1 MSLIISQ
8 SEVQSIDRVVAH
20 LLANK
25 LAIMP
30 CDTIYGIVGIAPET
44 EQDLK
49 KIKGR
54 EETKP
59 FIQLV
64 TLEMAKTIALEP
76 IDERILQAWPGPLT
90 VIVKNTLGTTTAI
103 RVPADA
109 FLQAILEQIAK
120 PMYSSSVN
128 VAGESPL
135 TSFAAM
141 YERFCKIIPLFVQ
154 GNTQQGTTPSTI
166 IDITTTP
173 YRLIR
178 QGVLN
183 VNSLLS
189 LDLG

>member
-8 SEVQSIDRVVAH
+8 SEVESIDHVVTH

-25 LAIMP
+25 LVIMP

-64 TLEMAKTIALEP
+64 TLEMAKTIAREP

-90 VIVKNTLGTTTAI
+90 VIVKNALGTTTAI

-109 FLQAILEQIAK
+109 FLQTILEQIAK
-120 PMYSSSVN
+120 PIYSSSVN

-135 TSFAAM
+135 TSFEAM
-141 YERFCKIIPLFVQ
+141 YDRFCEIIPLFVQ

-173 YRLIR
+173 YRLLR

-189 LDLG
+189 